1 MIELG
6 TDDQEVRCVAD
17 YLRSALA
24 AEPCGLTLEIGVVDR
39 GGDTKPAVAERGA
52 IRLRLADE
60 LGEAVGQ
67 ATPLDEGYELS
78 ISDDSI
84 ELVATH
90 PAGLVRA
97 AQSLHQLVM
106 SQLPVDADSDELV
119 GGSVV
124 LRALHISDRPRFGWR
139 GMHLDS
145 SRHFFSVDEVKRFL
159 DLLATFK
166 FNVFHWHLTDDQGW
180 RIEID
185 AYPMLTSVGAKR
197 AGKEPSRNGFYTK
210 DQIRDVIAYA
220 AQRHIDVVP
229 EIDLPGHTRAVL
241 AAHPE
246 LSCTGGPFAV
256 STRWGIHKDVLCL
269 GNPATTEFVERVLA
283 EVVELFS
290 SQYVHL
296 GGDEC
301 PVDRWGACVK
311 CRRLVAVV
319 GLTDESELQTWFSTR
334 VADYLAG
341 IGRTAVFWDEVL
353 DGGLPSGVALMSW
366 RGVEYGQRA
375 ASLGHDVV
383 MAPESHLYFDYRQTV
398 EGFDPGAA
406 WAEPTTLEHV
416 YGFEPTE
423 GLSDPADIARVLGAQ
438 ANVWTELIP
447 DMARL
452 ESMVLPRMCALAEV
466 LWSEPS
472 QRDWVEFGNRL
483 TTHASW
489 IRSIYNSHESL

>member
-6 TDDQEVRCVAD
+6 TDNQEVRCVAD
-17 YLRSALA
+17 YLRSVLA
-24 AEPCGLTLEIGVVDR
+24 AEPCGLTLDIG
-39 GGDTKPAVAERGA
+39 VAERSA
-52 IRLRLADE
+52 IRLRLSDE
-60 LGEAVGQ
+60 LTEAVDPG
-67 ATPLDEGYELS
+67 APVDERYELG
-78 ISDDSI
+78 IFDDLI
-84 ELVATH
+84 ELVAAQ
-90 PAGLVRA
+90 PVGLVRA
-97 AQSLHQLVM
+97 AQSLHQLVL
-106 SQLPVDADSDELV
+106 SHLRIDADTRELV
-119 GGSVV
+119 GGSVD

-145 SRHFFSVDEVKRFL
+145 SRHFFSVAEVKRFL
-159 DLLATFK
+159 DLLAAFK

-185 AYPMLTSVGAKR
+185 AYPMLTSVAAER
-197 AGKEPSRNGFYTK
+197 AGDEPSRNGFYTK
-210 DQIRDVIAYA
+210 DQVRDVIAYA
-220 AQRHIDVVP
+220 AERHIDVVP

-241 AAHPE
+241 AAYPE

-283 EVVELFS
+283 EVAELFQ
-290 SQYVHL
+290 SQFVHL

-311 CRRLVAVV
+311 CQRLVAAV
-319 GLTDESELQTWFSTR
+319 GLTDESELQTWFSR
-334 VADYLAG
+334 RAADYLVG
-341 IGRTAVFWDEVL
+341 VGRTAVFWDEVL
-353 DGGLPSGVALMSW
+353 DGGLPAGVALMSW

-375 ASLGHDVV
+375 AALGHDVV
-383 MAPESHLYFDYRQTV
+383 MAPESHLYFDYRQTSQ
-398 EGFDPGAA
+398 GLDPGAD
-406 WAEPTTLEHV
+406 WAEPTTLAQV
-416 YGFEPTE
+416 YGFEPTA
-423 GLSDPADIARVLGAQ
+423 GLNDPPAIARVLGAQ

-466 LWSEPS
+466 LWSDPS
-472 QRDWVEFGNRL
+472 PRDWAEFRNRL

-489 IRSIYNSHESL
+489 IRSIYNPHESL